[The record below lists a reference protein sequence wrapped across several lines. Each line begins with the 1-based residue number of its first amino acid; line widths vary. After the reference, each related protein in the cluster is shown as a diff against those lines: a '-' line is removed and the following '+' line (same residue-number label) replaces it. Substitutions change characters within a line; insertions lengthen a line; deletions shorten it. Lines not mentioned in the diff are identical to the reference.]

1 MAIETIQDNIPKYL
15 AAKKILKNKFTIIN
29 NDEFSIILTSDSDG
43 HVFLY
48 TMILKQDGYFN
59 KNGEMVVYTD
69 PQT

>member
-29 NDEFSIILTSDSDG
+29 NNEFSIILTTSNMHG
-43 HVFLY
+43 KFLY

-59 KNGEMVVYTD
+59 KNGEIVLYTD